1 MEKKKEKKKKERKK
15 RENGSFPK
23 ETSSFGVLSLERGA
37 FCAGRRRRRHTS
49 LVSRRVVRSV
59 ADPIKDRQ
67 RM

>member
-1 MEKKKEKKKKERKK
+1 MEKKKEKKKKRKK

-23 ETSSFGVLSLERGA
+23 ETSSFGVLSFERGA
-37 FCAGRRRRRHTS
+37 FCAGRRRRYTP
-49 LVSRRVVRSV
+49 LLSRRIVRSV